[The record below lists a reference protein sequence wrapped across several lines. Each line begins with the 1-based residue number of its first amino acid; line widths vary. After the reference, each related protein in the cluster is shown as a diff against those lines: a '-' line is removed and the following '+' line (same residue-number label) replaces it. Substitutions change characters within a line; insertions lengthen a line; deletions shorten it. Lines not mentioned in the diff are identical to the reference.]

1 MFVHIIYNI
10 FTIKKKKNT
19 YLIIF
24 SSFCFYVHDSDSDN
38 GNRFNQS

>member
-10 FTIKKKKNT
+10 FTIKKKRYVSN
-19 YLIIF
+19 YFFEFLLL
-24 SSFCFYVHDSDSDN
+24 VHDSDSDN